1 MSKQTEGTNNKN
13 INNNELIKNNEN
25 YKYIAPRL
33 NYLIEFE
40 LIDAF
45 KNILNTPKIDF
56 ITSVMVK
63 VKNYLINEYNNNL
76 FDEEMFKYLIKHSK
90 ERLERK
96 YDGHLQN
103 LTFAWDNFQFIKK
116 NKSKTSELENNYLK
130 NFVYHCSSISDY
142 AIHNCEKK
150 IFGKFKSI

>member
-13 INNNELIKNNEN
+13 ISNNELIKNNEN

-56 ITSVMVK
+56 IASVMQK
-63 VKNYLINEYNNNL
+63 VNNYLISEYNKL
-76 FDEEMFKYLIKHSK
+76 
-90 ERLERK
+90 
-96 YDGHLQN
+96 LQN
-103 LTFAWDNFQFIKK
+103 
-116 NKSKTSELENNYLK
+116 
-130 NFVYHCSSISDY
+130 
-142 AIHNCEKK
+142 
-150 IFGKFKSI
+150 